1 MLFHT
6 WEFIGFYVIVYFLY
20 LNLSHNLQNR
30 ILLIASYYFY
40 GSWDWRYLSL
50 LVISTTV
57 DYFCGLKIQ
66 NSKAKKHKKIFV
78 IVSIFVNLSIL
89 GVFKYYNFFADNF
102 HGLMKSFSLDVH
114 PYFINVALPLGISF
128 YTFQTMSYSID
139 IYRGKLNA
147 TRNFFDFALYVSF
160 FPQLVA
166 GPIERG
172 TRLLPQILN
181 ERKLN
186 LYSIYK
192 GFYLFLWGLFLK
204 VFIAD
209 NLAKIVDPTFENYA
223 LYDGIDILISVYAF
237 SLQIYCDFAGYSFM
251 AIGLG
256 LTMGIQL
263 KENFRRPYLSKNIS
277 DFWRRWHIS
286 LSSWLRDYLYIP
298 LGGNHKGFKRTCLN
312 IFITMLL
319 GGLWHGA
326 DWNFVFFGIYH
337 GIMIGLY
344 FWINPYWGR
353 LNDYLQIFITFQ
365 IVALGWLIF
374 RASSLDQVFIMLWNG
389 IYNFGSLNNPTS
401 LDLLIKLLVFSSILV
416 LVQIFQEIKN
426 DTFIVLRLPLFP
438 RYAFITALLLLIA
451 IFGDFGGRPYIY
463 FQF

>member
-1 MLFHT
+1 M
-6 WEFIGFYVIVYFLY
+6 
-20 LNLSHNLQNR
+20 
-30 ILLIASYYFY
+30 
-40 GSWDWRYLSL
+40 
-50 LVISTTV
+50 
-57 DYFCGLKIQ
+57 
-66 NSKAKKHKKIFV
+66 
-78 IVSIFVNLSIL
+78 
-89 GVFKYYNFFADNF
+89 
-102 HGLMKSFSLDVH
+102 
-114 PYFINVALPLGISF
+114 
-128 YTFQTMSYSID
+128 
-139 IYRGKLNA
+139 
-147 TRNFFDFALYVSF
+147 
-160 FPQLVA
+160 
-166 GPIERG
+166 
-172 TRLLPQILN
+172 
-181 ERKLN
+181 
-186 LYSIYK
+186 
-192 GFYLFLWGLFLK
+192 
-204 VFIAD
+204 
-209 NLAKIVDPTFENYA
+209 
-223 LYDGIDILISVYAF
+223 ISVYAF

-263 KENFRRPYLSKNIS
+263 MENFRRPYLSKNIS

-298 LGGNHKGFKRTCLN
+298 LGGNRKGFKRTCLN

-401 LDLLIKLLVFSSILV
+401 LDLLIKLSVFSSILF